1 MRLWLC
7 HRWLLVFLLPL
18 SAGCGS
24 FRAGFNEAVS
34 KEGSEQYQSVD
45 RHSSYPVIRRENFEQ
60 VNLLEMIDP
69 DHKSSGLTGW
79 DRKTAAS
86 VDYGRLYDLALAWFR
101 TNGQPDDEKRLVRD
115 GVQDKILAVSTSRC
129 NVFKTFLRRQQT
141 DVNFTLGSLTTLA
154 GVLGAILP
162 GATAS
167 RNLAGTAG
175 LFSGVQAEY
184 NQAYFSNLAAHVI
197 VQAIELRQN
206 RLKHELMVGRK
217 DKSIKEYS
225 MEAAINDAIVI
236 DGNCSALAGLI
247 EAQDSIKEVET
258 PGLRMAA
265 RAMTSA
271 RALQELNAKSITEL
285 QSNGSLEKLLAIAGG
300 NVPSLLVTSGKPA
313 VGGPLGIEL
322 VGSANVADA
331 VKQQLDLQA
340 GHVGAA
346 FDALQKKAAEVQ
358 RSKLA
363 TAAVISEFK
372 SVATKKLGLNET
384 SPGEPFKSCASQLK
398 AAAGELGT
406 KTSELGAVQGNA
418 EEARRA
424 NYARDVAEAKVRLV
438 LAQVSAVK
446 SGAQAQIDAAASA
459 AITHL
464 PIAGNLKQF
473 GPTEL
478 NNAFKDLAVDAGKIS
493 ANCN

>member
-1 MRLWLC
+1 MQLRLYRHWLV
-7 HRWLLVFLLPL
+7 LVLAPL
-18 SAGCGS
+18 FVGCGS
-24 FRAGFNEAVS
+24 FRAGFNEVLS

-69 DHKSSGLTGW
+69 EHKSSGLKDW
-79 DRKTAAS
+79 DRDAEGKMA
-86 VDYGRLYDLALAWFR
+86 YGRLYDLALAWFR
-101 TNGQPDDEKRLVRD
+101 TNGQPDEEKRLVRD

-154 GVLGAILP
+154 GVLGAVVP
-162 GATAS
+162 GAAAS

-175 LFSGVQAEY
+175 LFSGIQAEY

-206 RLKHELMVGRK
+206 RLKHELMDGRK

-271 RALQELNAKSITEL
+271 RALQELNAKPVSEL
-285 QSNGSLEKLLAIAGG
+285 QANGSLDKLLAIAGG

-313 VGGPLGIEL
+313 PGAALGIEL
-322 VGSANVADA
+322 VGAANVADG
-331 VKQQLDLQA
+331 VRRQLDLQA
-340 GHVGAA
+340 GRVGAA
-346 FDALQKKAAEVQ
+346 FDALQKKAAEGQ
-358 RSKLA
+358 RSGLA
-363 TAAVISEFK
+363 TAAVITEFK
-372 SVATKKLGLNET
+372 SVVSTKLGVKET
-384 SPGEPFKSCASQLK
+384 PPAEPFKTCASQLK

-406 KTSELGAVQGNA
+406 RTSELGAVQGSPD
-418 EEARRA
+418 EAMKA

-438 LAQVSAVK
+438 LAQVNAVK

-459 AITHL
+459 AITKL
-464 PIAGNLKQF
+464 PTADKLKPF
-473 GPTEL
+473 GVSEL
-478 NNAFKDLAVDAGKIS
+478 TNAFRDLVADAAKIS
-493 ANCN
+493 ANCS